1 MREKIIVAL
10 DVDTE
15 QEAFAL
21 VATLGDYVGAFKV
34 GLQLYSNAGPGM
46 VKKLVDTGA
55 KVFLDL
61 KFHDIPNTTARAA
74 EAVVGLGAFMFNVH
88 AAGGKKM
95 MADTAVAAKK
105 RAEELGIATPLLL
118 GVTVLTS
125 MSAEELR
132 GEIGVSRSLEE
143 QVGSLAR
150 LCLDA
155 GLDGVVAS
163 AREIPWIRATC
174 GNNFLIVTPGIR
186 PAWAA
191 GNDQSRIATPKEAL
205 QLGADYL
212 VVGRPLTASAHP
224 KEAAK
229 RLLSELEGQYADGK

>member
-10 DVDTE
+10 DVETE
-15 QEAFAL
+15 QEAL
-21 VATLGDYVGAFKV
+21 SLTATLGSYVGAFKV
-34 GLQLYSNAGPGM
+34 GLQLYNNGGPAM
-46 VKKLVDTGA
+46 VKKLADSGI
-55 KVFLDL
+55 KIFLDL

-95 MADTAVAAKK
+95 MADTAAAAKK
-105 RAEELGIATPLLL
+105 RAEKLGVAAPLLL

-125 MSAEELR
+125 MSSEEMR
-132 GEIGVSRSLEE
+132 EEIGVSRPLEE
-143 QVGSLAR
+143 QVASLAR

-155 GLDGVVAS
+155 GLDGVVA
-163 AREIPWIRATC
+163 AAGEIPYIRAVC

-191 GNDQSRIATPKEAL
+191 GNDQSRVATPKEAL
-205 QLGADYL
+205 RLGADYL
-212 VVGRPLTASAHP
+212 VIGRPLTAASHP
-224 KEAAK
+224 LEAVK
-229 RLLSELEGQYADGK
+229 RLLLELEG

>member
-1 MREKIIVAL
+1 VREKIIVAL
-10 DVDTE
+10 DVETE

-21 VATLGDYVGAFKV
+21 VEILGDYAGAFKV
-34 GLQLYSNAGPGM
+34 GLQLYNNGGAAM
-46 VKKLVDTGA
+46 VKKLTDSGV

-74 EAVVGLGAFMFNVH
+74 EAVVGLGAFMLNVH

-95 MADTAVAAKK
+95 MADTVVAAKK
-105 RAEELGIATPLLL
+105 RADELAVAAPLLL

-132 GEIGVSRSLEE
+132 GEIGVTRPLEE
-143 QVGSLAR
+143 QVASLAR
-150 LCLDA
+150 LCFEA

-163 AREIPWIRATC
+163 AREIPWIRAVC
-174 GNNFLIVTPGIR
+174 GNNFLIITPGLR

-191 GNDQSRIATPKEAL
+191 GNDQSRVVTPKEAL

-212 VVGRPLTASAHP
+212 VIGRPLTAAAHP
-224 KEAAK
+224 QEAAK
-229 RLLSELEGQYADGK
+229 RLLAELEG

>member
-15 QEAFAL
+15 QEALAL
-21 VATLGDYVGAFKV
+21 VATLRDYVGAFKV
-34 GLQLYSNAGPGM
+34 GLQLYNNGGPAM
-46 VKKLVDTGA
+46 VKRLVDAGA

-88 AAGGKKM
+88 ATGGRKM
-95 MADTAVAAKK
+95 MAETALAARK
-105 RAEELGIATPLLL
+105 RAAELGIAVPLLL

-132 GEIGVSRSLEE
+132 GEVGISRPLEE
-143 QVGSLAR
+143 QVTSLAR
-150 LCLDA
+150 LCLVA

-163 AREIPWIRATC
+163 AREIPSIRAAC
-174 GNNFLIVTPGIR
+174 GNDFLIVTPGIR

-191 GNDQSRIATPKEAL
+191 GDDQNRVATPKEAL

-212 VVGRPLTASAHP
+212 VVGRPLTAAAQP
-224 KEAAK
+224 QEMAK
-229 RLLSELEGQYADGK
+229 RLLLELEG

>member
-15 QEAFAL
+15 QEALAL

-34 GLQLYSNAGPGM
+34 GLQLYNNGGPAM
-46 VKKLVDTGA
+46 VKKLVDAGG

-95 MADTAVAAKK
+95 MAATAVAARK
-105 RAEELGIATPLLL
+105 RAGELGTAMPLLL

-132 GEIGVSRSLEE
+132 EETGVSRPLEE
-143 QVGSLAR
+143 QVASLAR

-174 GNNFLIVTPGIR
+174 GTNFLIVTPGIR

-191 GNDQSRIATPKEAL
+191 GNDQSRVVTPKEAL

-212 VVGRPLTASAHP
+212 VIGRPLTAAAQP
-224 KEAAK
+224 KEMAK
-229 RLLSELEGQYADGK
+229 RLLSELEG

>member
-15 QEAFAL
+15 QEALAL
-21 VATLGDYVGAFKV
+21 WRALRDYVGAFKV
-34 GLQLYSNAGPGM
+34 GLQLYSRSGPAI
-46 VKKLVDTGA
+46 VKTLVETGS

-88 AAGGKKM
+88 ASGGKKM
-95 MADTAVAAKK
+95 MADAAAAAKV
-105 RAEELGIATPLLL
+105 RAGELGIAMPLLI

-125 MSAEELR
+125 LSAAELCEET
-132 GEIGVSRSLEE
+132 GVTRPLQE
-143 QVGSLAR
+143 QVAFLAR
-150 LCLDA
+150 LCQDA

-163 AREIPWIRATC
+163 AGEIPWIRKVC
-174 GNNFLIVTPGIR
+174 RSDFLIVTPGIR

-191 GNDQSRIATPKEAL
+191 GNDQSRVATPLEAL
-205 QLGADYL
+205 QKGADYL
-212 VVGRPLTASAHP
+212 VIGRPLTAAADP
-224 KEAAK
+224 QEAAK
-229 RLLSELEGQYADGK
+229 RLLSELEANNAYGK